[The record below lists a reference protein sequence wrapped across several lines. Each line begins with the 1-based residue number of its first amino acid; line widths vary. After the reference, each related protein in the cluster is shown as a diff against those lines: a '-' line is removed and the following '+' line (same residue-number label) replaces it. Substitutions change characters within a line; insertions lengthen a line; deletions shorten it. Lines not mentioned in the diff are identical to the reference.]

1 MDNGFHFMENEYESR
16 NVFSNYINVS
26 YKLNNLTASLF
37 CQNLLKSNGK
47 IEEVENHNRLAHK
60 LFVARNRDTS
70 NAIGIKL
77 VWTLSKGRKFKGI
90 ERNTDSLKD
99 KETGVAK
106 SGK

>member
-1 MDNGFHFMENEYESR
+1 MF
-16 NVFSNYINVS
+16 
-26 YKLNNLTASLF
+26 
-37 CQNLLKSNGK
+37 KSNGK

-77 VWTLSKGRKFKGI
+77 VLTLSKGRKFNGI

-99 KETGVAK
+99 METGVAK
-106 SGK
+106 SGKM